1 MDKTKLK
8 NEIQSAVAAHG
19 AWKLKL
25 TTTINRGHS
34 ETPLEDIGCDNKCA
48 FGKWL
53 YGPEIDDAT
62 KAGKPYQVTKR
73 LHAEFHRAAH
83 EVAALALAGQKSE
96 AFRLMDGDYRAKS
109 DKLQRALNKW
119 RGEVVAEIEA

>member
-1 MDKTKLK
+1 MDKDKLEK
-8 NEIQSAVAAHG
+8 EIQAAVGAHG

-25 TTTINRGHS
+25 TATINRGES
-34 ETPLEDIGCDNKCA
+34 ETALEDIACDNKCA

-73 LHAEFHRAAH
+73 LHAEFHESAH
-83 EVAALALAGQKSE
+83 EVAALALEGKKSE

-109 DKLQRALNKW
+109 EKLQRALNKW
-119 RGEVVAEIEA
+119 RGEVVTGG